1 MTSDEIMT
9 SSLKKVINI
18 DQNSHSLTAIF
29 SFQIVDRIRLG
40 SRRELVANSVHT
52 TDADA
57 TQLDSRLCVSGLK
70 TKSQPRE
77 CKFLPRPKICDQMNI
92 SLKIDNART
101 RFVYIFR
108 RLSFKLYSA
117 GSN

>member
-1 MTSDEIMT
+1 MTQFTISCAVGLLRLMTSDEIMT

-40 SRRELVANSVHT
+40 SRRELVANCVHT

-57 TQLDSRLCVSGLK
+57 TQLDSLVASASAVCIRLYEASPE
-70 TKSQPRE
+70 TPT
-77 CKFLPRPKICDQMNI
+77 
-92 SLKIDNART
+92 AAW
-101 RFVYIFR
+101 Y
-108 RLSFKLYSA
+108 LYSA
-117 GSN
+117 RERIPSDPLYPS